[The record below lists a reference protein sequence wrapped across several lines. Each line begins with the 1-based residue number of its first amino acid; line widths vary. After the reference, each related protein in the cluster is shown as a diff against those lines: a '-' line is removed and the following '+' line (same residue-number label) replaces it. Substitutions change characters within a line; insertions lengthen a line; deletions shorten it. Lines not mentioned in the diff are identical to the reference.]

1 MEELVKRF
9 IGKKIDVSCGTN
21 AFLRGAVIEVT
32 NGVLHLKDDDDK
44 AVYVSIDKISTI
56 YECSDSASRPGFIA

>member
-21 AFLRGAVIEVT
+21 AFLRGEVVEVE

-44 AVYVSIDKISTI
+44 AAFISIDKISTI
-56 YECSDSASRPGFIA
+56 YECSDAASRPGFIA